1 MIRNERLTV
10 LALFL
15 FGSVLF
21 SGCSKNADPVAPG
34 GAPAP
39 AVSSSAPSASPA
51 AQAQDPYAQQG
62 QQASSGV
69 MMAQASS
76 GGVISGSVS
85 LDSKLASKV
94 SPDAVLFISAKPADG
109 PQVGVPPVASKRLDH
124 VKFPLEY
131 TLSQADVIMPGTP
144 FSGKFNI
151 VVKLMKNGA
160 VGPMGPGDI
169 EGQYAKN
176 PAEVGQ
182 KGIDVTLSKIY

>member
-1 MIRNERLTV
+1 MIRIEHLTV
-10 LALFL
+10 LAFFL
-15 FGSVLF
+15 FGSILF
-21 SGCSKNADPVAPG
+21 SGCSKNADTVAPG
-34 GAPAP
+34 GTPAP
-39 AVSSSAPSASPA
+39 AVSSAAPASPTP
-51 AQAQDPYAQQG
+51 QAQDPYAQG
-62 QQASSGV
+62 ASPGV
-69 MMAQASS
+69 MTAQAAS
-76 GGVISGSVS
+76 GGVISGTVS

-94 SPDAVLFISAKPADG
+94 SPDAVLFISAKPAEG

-169 EGQYAKN
+169 EGQYFKN

>member
-1 MIRNERLTV
+1 MKRNERLT
-10 LALFL
+10 ALVFFL
-15 FGSVLF
+15 FGLVLL
-21 SGCSKNADPVAPG
+21 SGCSKNSNPVAPG
-34 GAPAP
+34 GSPAP
-39 AVSSSAPSASPA
+39 AVSSSMPPASPVPQAQEPSAQGASP
-51 AQAQDPYAQQG
+51 
-62 QQASSGV
+62 GV
-69 MMAQASS
+69 MMAAA
-76 GGVISGSVS
+76 GGVISGTVS

-182 KGIDVTLSKIY
+182 KGIDVTLGKIY